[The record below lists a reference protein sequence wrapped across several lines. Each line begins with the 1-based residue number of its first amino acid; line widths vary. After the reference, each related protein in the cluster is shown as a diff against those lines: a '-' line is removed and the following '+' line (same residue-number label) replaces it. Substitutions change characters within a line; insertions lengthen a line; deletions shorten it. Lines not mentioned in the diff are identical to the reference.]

1 MLSST
6 AALFVALL
14 SSLGWAAFDAARKA
28 LVRHSSPASLV
39 VTFGAGQLPCFLL
52 GMLIWGAPDLDIGYL
67 RPGLTC
73 LAANVAANLLFFH
86 AVKVSPISRTVP
98 LLALTPVFAAL
109 IGYLLL
115 DEHPSSR
122 QWAGIALIVLGAW
135 TLNAGQG
142 LKGLVLGVV
151 RERGSLYMALVA
163 AAWAVSATNDKL
175 ALPHANVAFHA
186 SVQTGGVMLVA
197 LCWLVLTGR
206 VGEVAQVRKHW
217 LPLSAGVMVS
227 VAALGLQLIAIQTLL
242 VSLMEAIKRALGVV
256 GSVVSGRLLFK
267 EALTRGMLVACLLLS
282 LGVFLLM

>member
-1 MLSST
+1 MLSGSV
-6 AALFVALL
+6 ALVIALL
-14 SSLGWAAFDAARKA
+14 SSLGWAAFDASRKG
-28 LVRHSSPASLV
+28 LVRHASPASLV
-39 VTFGAGQLPCFLL
+39 VMFGAGQLPCFLL
-52 GMLIWGAPDLDIGYL
+52 GMGIWGAPTLDLGYL

-73 LAANVAANLLFFH
+73 LAANVAANLMFFH

-115 DEHPSSR
+115 DEHPSPR
-122 QWAGIALIVLGAW
+122 QWFGIALIVLGAW

-142 LKGLVLGVV
+142 LKGLVLGVLK
-151 RERGSLYMALVA
+151 ERGSVYMALVA
-163 AAWAVSATNDKL
+163 GAWAVSATNDKL

-197 LCWLVLTGR
+197 LFWLLVSGR
-206 VGEVAQVRKHW
+206 ARELGEARKHW
-217 LPLSAGVMVS
+217 PAVGAGVVVS

-256 GSVVSGRLLFK
+256 GSVISGRLLFK
-267 EALTRGMLVACLLLS
+267 EAVTRSMLVACALLS

>member
-6 AALFVALL
+6 VALFVALL
-14 SSLGWAAFDAARKA
+14 SSLGWAAFDASRKA
-28 LVRHSSPASLV
+28 LVRHASPASLV
-39 VTFGAGQLPCFLL
+39 VVFGAGQLPCFLL
-52 GMLIWGAPDLDIGYL
+52 AMLIWGVPDMEPGYL
-67 RPGLTC
+67 LPGLTC

-98 LLALTPVFAAL
+98 LLALSPVFAAL
-109 IGYLLL
+109 IGYLWL

-122 QWAGIALIVLGAW
+122 QWAGIAVIVIGAW

-163 AAWAVSATNDKL
+163 LAWAVSATNDKL

-197 LCWLVLTGR
+197 LCWLLFTGR
-206 VGEVAQVRKHW
+206 GGELLRVRKHW
-217 LPLSAGVMVS
+217 LALSAGVVVS

-256 GSVVSGRLLFK
+256 GSVISGRLLFK
-267 EALTRGMLVACLLLS
+267 EVVTRSMLVACALLS